1 MKKTEIKKVA
11 QVYGTVLAMLAII
24 IIFGI
29 LRPAAFLTVKNFI
42 NISRQ
47 MAALTVVSIGA
58 TMVMVVNEFDLSVG
72 SMASLGG
79 VMAALMAVAG
89 VPVGLSFLLTILICM
104 VIGLVNGF
112 IVAKF
117 RVLSFITTL
126 GISTILDGLIYRLT
140 GGATVF
146 ENIPPTFTWLGT
158 AKIVGIPFL
167 SIIMLIFVLVFAFFM
182 TQTPAG
188 RKMYAIGGGEE
199 AAKIAGIAVGKYKIL
214 AFVLCA
220 SLASGTGIA
229 VASRVGSANT
239 SAGAGYF
246 LQSYA
251 AAYIGCTVSR
261 QGIPN
266 VAGTFVGAAILSIL
280 ANGLTIL
287 QMPSYM
293 QNIITGIIIVVAVIA
308 QKLGRGDAK

>member
-1 MKKTEIKKVA
+1 MKKTGFKQMA
-11 QVYGTVLAMLAII
+11 QAYGTIIALFVII

-29 LRPAAFLTVKNFI
+29 MRPSAFFTVRNFI

-47 MAALTVVSIGA
+47 MAALMIIAIGA
-58 TMVMVVNEFDLSVG
+58 TMVMAVSEFDLSVG

-79 VMAALMAVAG
+79 VLAALLAVAG
-89 VPVGLSFLLTILICM
+89 VPVDLGFFMTVFVCM
-104 VIGLVNGF
+104 AIGWVNGF

-126 GISTILDGLIYRLT
+126 GMSTMLDGLIYRLT

-146 ENIPPTFTWLGT
+146 ENIPKSFTWLGT
-158 AKIVGIPFL
+158 CKLGQIPFL
-167 SIIMLIFVLVFAFFM
+167 SILMVLFVLLFAFFM
-182 TQTPAG
+182 KHTPAG

-199 AAKIAGIAVGKYKIL
+199 ASKIAGINVKKYKIL
-214 AFVLCA
+214 AFMLCSA
-220 SLASGTGIA
+220 LAGATGIA

-251 AAYIGCTVSR
+251 AAYIGCTVSG

-266 VAGTFVGAAILSIL
+266 VPGTFVGAAILSIL

>member
-1 MKKTEIKKVA
+1 MKKLDLKKSIRS
-11 QVYGTVLAMLAII
+11 YGTLLALLAVIV
-24 IIFGI
+24 IFGLI
-29 LRPAAFLTVKNFI
+29 RPGAFLTVRNFI

-47 MAALTVVSIGA
+47 MAALTTISIGA
-58 TMVMVVNEFDLSVG
+58 TLVMAVSEFDLSIG

-79 VMAALMAVAG
+79 VLAALLAVAG
-89 VPVGLSFLLTILICM
+89 VPVPVSFLLTLLVCM
-104 VIGLVNGF
+104 VIGCLNGF
-112 IVAKF
+112 IVARF
-117 RVLSFITTL
+117 HVLSFITTL
-126 GISTILDGLIYRLT
+126 GVSTILDGLVYRLT

-146 ENIPPTFTWLGT
+146 EKIPESFSWLGT
-158 AKIVGIPFL
+158 AKIGEIPLL
-167 SIIMLIFVLVFAFFM
+167 SILMVVFVLVFAFFM
-182 TQTPAG
+182 KNTPAG

-199 AAKIAGIAVGKYKIL
+199 AAKIAGISVQIYKVL

-220 SLASGTGIA
+220 GLSGMTGIM

-239 SAGAGYF
+239 SAGSGYF

-261 QGIPN
+261 RGVPN
-266 VAGTFVGAAILSIL
+266 VGGTLVGVAILSIL

-293 QNIITGIIIVVAVIA
+293 QDIITGIIIVIAVIA
-308 QKLGRGDAK
+308 QRREK